1 MPAHE
6 FIRVVTFIAS
16 AICVGFGAIGPA
28 IGIGVIGGKD
38 IKGTSER
45 PDQEGTL
52 LKTMLIAMA
61 IAETTAVYSLV
72 IALLLLFVVGEV

>member
-6 FIRVVTFIAS
+6 FIKIVTFIAS
-16 AICVGFGAIGPA
+16 GICIGLGAVGPA
-28 IGIGVIGGKD
+28 IGIGIIGGKNLE
-38 IKGTSER
+38 GTSEE
-45 PDQEGTL
+45 PSQQGAL

-72 IALLLLFVVGEV
+72 VALLLLFVVEAV

>member
-1 MPAHE
+1 MSAPE
-6 FIRVVTFIAS
+6 LIRIVSIIAS
-16 AICVGFGAIGPA
+16 GICVGLGAIGPA
-28 IGIGVIGGKD
+28 FGIGIIGGKNLE
-38 IKGTSER
+38 GTSEN
-45 PDQEGTL
+45 PEQEGAL